1 MPMKRKDFLKT
12 SGLAAAGMGLLPSI
26 SRAAIMDKAS
36 YKPLNELLYK
46 KLNRIGIQLFS
57 CPKLMEADPAA
68 GLKLL
73 AEMGYSEIELYGP
86 YPISAQSNK
95 DSWASLVPMLGFSG
109 SGYFEKSRSEFKVL
123 ANELGLRIPSLHTD
137 LDSLENKLPALAQE
151 ARSMGAT
158 YVVLPAIPDDR
169 RQTLDDYKRMAET
182 FNSIGSEAKDL
193 GIRFAYHNHGYGL
206 QEQDGVIPF
215 DMMIEAT
222 DPELV
227 FLEMDVFWTV
237 AGRANP
243 VEYLRKYANRYKLMH
258 LKDMAELKYFSG
270 DGGDA
275 SQWIE
280 LFPLMASTGSG
291 VLDLEAIIDAA
302 LAAGV
307 AHFFVEQD
315 MVANPDI
322 ALKTSHDYLNAL

>member
-1 MPMKRKDFLKT
+1 MKRKDFLKT
-12 SGLAAAGMGLLPSI
+12 SGLAATSLGFLPGI
-26 SRAAIMDKAS
+26 TRAAIS
-36 YKPLNELLYK
+36 HQGPYSPLRALLYQ

-57 CPKLMEADPAA
+57 CPKLMEADPAE
-68 GLKLL
+68 GLKIL

-95 DSWASLVPMLGFSG
+95 ERWASLVPMLGFSG
-109 SGYFEKSRSEFKVL
+109 SGYFEKSRNDFKIL

-158 YVVLPAIPDDR
+158 YVVLPAIPDDK

-182 FNSIGSEAKDL
+182 FNSIGSEARDL

-215 DMMIEAT
+215 DTLIEAT

-227 FLEMDVFWTV
+227 FLEMDIFWTV

-258 LKDMAELKYFSG
+258 LKDMVELKYFSG

-275 SQWIE
+275 TQWME
-280 LFPLMASTGSG
+280 LWPLMASTGTG
-291 VLDLEAIIDAA
+291 VLDLEAIIDTA
-302 LAAGV
+302 LAGGV
-307 AHFFVEQD
+307 EHFFVEQD
-315 MVANPDI
+315 LVANPET